1 MKLAFTSGNGNWDYY
16 LEYVVPSEWNRGV
29 PGAPYVFVRRVVSIA
44 GSGDHPAYLGAMQ
57 VPATVGPTA
66 EFVEPAGNVRFR
78 VQLTDL
84 PGPIVKVQAQK
95 L

>member
-1 MKLAFTSGNGNWDYY
+1 VKLAFTSGNAHWDYY
-16 LEYVVPSEWNRGV
+16 LEYVMPAEWNQGV
-29 PGAPYVFVRRVVSIA
+29 PGAPFIFVRRVVSIT
-44 GSGDHPAYLGAMQ
+44 GGDHPAYLGAMQ
-57 VPATVGPTA
+57 VPKTVGPTA
-66 EFVEPAGNVRFR
+66 EFVEPSGNVRFR